1 MFKQLLRQRQ
11 GSDDTAKLAAVS
23 NKTILEALEATPV
36 RPLQKEFKPG
46 DLITQEILRKDP
58 SDGEP
63 MTRYRFPL
71 PGQPAKVVAVI
82 LNPEL
87 SGDDKGSSD
96 RGAEDIVI
104 HTFTGVDDKV
114 LEFIVSSRF
123 FRKFDAKKD
132 KGVDPEVKAFI
143 ASKTEG
149 ECHGGIWGVC
159 HA

>member
-1 MFKQLLRQRQ
+1 MFERLLRQRQ

-87 SGDDKGSSD
+87 SGDGKSSSD

-104 HTFTGVDDKV
+104 HTFTGTGMV

-132 KGVDPEVKAFI
+132 KGVDPEVKAFRRRRPLRL
-143 ASKTEG
+143 G
-149 ECHGGIWGVC
+149 GVC